1 MLLVQPDVFAV
12 GIDKKVFVGRS
23 QKCQQFSCRRKM
35 LLIDP
40 ASCLAVAIYFE
51 ARGER
56 LAYQMKVGEVIM
68 NRVDSKHYSNTICE
82 VIKERKQFSFLWDNI
97 PDKIKYGPVWDKSVL
112 AATNVLLSSKRSTK
126 ACHYA
131 HTLITNYWT
140 VDFVGK
146 RFGNH
151 IFYTGGC

>member
-1 MLLVQPDVFAV
+1 
-12 GIDKKVFVGRS
+12 
-23 QKCQQFSCRRKM
+23 M

-40 ASCLAVAIYFE
+40 ATCLAVAIYFE
-51 ARGER
+51 ARGEKFNH
-56 LAYQMKVGEVIM
+56 QVKVGEVIM
-68 NRVDSKHYSNTICE
+68 NRVDSKRYPDTICD

-97 PDKIKYGPVWDKSVL
+97 PDDIDYDAAWNKSVKVMVEVII
-112 AATNVLLSSKRSTK
+112 NKDKKRSTK

-140 VDFVGK
+140 VDYVGK